1 MKKTIL
7 LTGATGFLG
16 SHLLEKFFKEGHKI
30 IILKR
35 SFSNTWRINHIFNKI
50 ISYDVDKEN
59 LETPFKENKIDIVIH
74 TATKYGRK
82 NEKASEILKSNLIFS
97 LELLQVATFYNADT
111 FFNTDT
117 FSNTDTVLCKYLNYY
132 SLSKKQFVEWTKLF
146 CNKIKIINLK
156 LEHMYG
162 EKDDLTKFIPFIIKQ
177 LLMNVEKIKLTKG
190 EQKRDFVYVSDVVN
204 AYYDIFLQVGNFA
217 KDFHE
222 YEIGSGEAIKIKS
235 IVQILKKLTNNKNTI
250 LSFGDLPYRENEIME
265 SKSNIKKIKEEIGW
279 QPQVELKEGL
289 LKIIDWYKNYKDLK

>member
-35 SFSNTWRINHIFNKI
+35 SFSNTWRIDYMLSKV
-50 ISYDVDKEN
+50 ISYNVDKEN
-59 LETPFKENKIDIVIH
+59 LETPFKENKVDIVIH

-82 NEKASEILKSNLIFS
+82 NEKASDILKSNLNFP
-97 LELLQVATFYNADT
+97 LELLEIATFFNIDT
-111 FFNTDT
+111 FF
-117 FSNTDTVLCKYLNYY
+117 NTDTVLCKYLNYY
-132 SLSKKQFVEWTKLF
+132 SLSKKQFTEWTKLF

-177 LLMNVEKIKLTKG
+177 LLMNVNKIKLTKG
-190 EQKRDFVYVSDVVN
+190 EQERDFIYVSDVVN
-204 AYYDIFLQVGNFA
+204 AYYDIFLQVENFA
-217 KDFHE
+217 KGFHE

-235 IVQILKKLTNNKNTI
+235 LVQLLKRLTNNKNTI
-250 LSFGDLPYRENEIME
+250 LGFGELPYRENEIME
-265 SKSNIKKIKEEIGW
+265 SKSNIKKIKEEVEW
-279 QPQVELKEGL
+279 QPQVALKEGL
-289 LKIIDWYKNYKDLK
+289 LKVIDWYKSHP

>member
-16 SHLLEKFFKEGHKI
+16 SHLLERFFKEGHKI

-35 SFSNTWRINHIFNKI
+35 SFSNTWRIDHILSKVIFYN
-50 ISYDVDKEN
+50 VDKEN

-82 NEKASEILKSNLIFS
+82 NEKASDILKSNLIFP
-97 LELLQVATFYNADT
+97 LELLEIAT

-117 FSNTDTVLCKYLNYY
+117 FFNPDTALCKYLNYY
-132 SLSKKQFVEWTKLF
+132 SLSKKQFVECAKLF

-162 EKDDLTKFIPFIIKQ
+162 EKDDFTKFIPFVIKQ
-177 LLMNVEKIKLTKG
+177 LLMDVEKIKLTKG
-190 EQKRDFVYVSDVVN
+190 EQRRDFIYVSDVVN
-204 AYYDIFLQVGNFA
+204 AYYDIFLQVNNFG
-217 KDFHE
+217 KGFRE
-222 YEIGSGEAIKIKS
+222 YEIGSGEAIKIKLL
-235 IVQILKKLTNNKNTI
+235 VQLLKKLTNNKNTI

-265 SKSNIKKIKEEIGW
+265 SKSNIKKIKQEIGW

-289 LKIIDWYKNYKDLK
+289 LKVIDWYKSHKESK

>member
-16 SHLLEKFFKEGHKI
+16 SHLLEKFFKEGHKV

-35 SFSNTWRINHIFNKI
+35 SFSNIWRINHLLNNIVYYDIDKNK
-50 ISYDVDKEN
+50 
-59 LETPFKENKIDIVIH
+59 LEIPFKENKIDIVIH
-74 TATKYGRK
+74 TATNYGRE
-82 NEKASEILKSNLIFS
+82 NEKSSEIVKSNLFFP
-97 LELLQVATFYNADT
+97 LELLEIAISFNTDT

-117 FSNTDTVLCKYLNYY
+117 ILYKYLNFY
-132 SLSKKQFVEWTKLF
+132 SLSKKQFVEWAKLF

-162 EKDDLTKFIPFIIKQ
+162 EKDDFTKFVPFIIKQ
-177 LLMNVEKIKLTKG
+177 LLMNVKKIKLTKG
-190 EQKRDFVYVSDVVN
+190 EQKRDFIYVSDIVN
-204 AYYDIFLQVGNFA
+204 AYYDIFLQVKNFGEG
-217 KDFHE
+217 FHE

-235 IVQILKKLTNNKNTI
+235 LVQLLKKLTNNKNTV
-250 LSFGDLPYRENEIME
+250 LSFGDLPYRKNEIME

-279 QPQVELKEGL
+279 QPQVALKEGL
-289 LKIIDWYKNYKDLK
+289 LKVIEWYKNYKDLK